1 MADAHREPGD
11 QAKTGKSI
19 ESVAVSLINDCH
31 PVRRQAILAG
41 ASVNT
46 PVLVK
51 VRPRITAHGGQD
63 INAPQEWR
71 RYEPRRRRTAIPRD
85 MGNGRRPDGT
95 VR

>member
-1 MADAHREPGD
+1 MD
-11 QAKTGKSI
+11 QAKIAESI
-19 ESVAVSLINDCH
+19 ESVGRDLINEL
-31 PVRRQAILAG
+31 PSLSRGQAILAG

-71 RYEPRRRRTAIPRD
+71 SYEPRRRRTAIPRD